1 MHLPDYIHPSQ
12 QAFIEGRRISNN
24 IIIAQEITHSFSL
37 ASCKNQDFM
46 IKIDLAKAFDR
57 LEWHFIALAL
67 ARKGLDGHFINL
79 IHASIASPNFSVLI
93 NAKLILDSGVVEAFD
108 RPLSP
113 SLFVLAVNELS
124 LTLQQALRDREL
136 SGISLGPDCPPI
148 HSLMFA
154 DDLLVCGKANIQEAC
169 TIFHIINQFC
179 QRSGQIPN
187 WNKSAI
193 LFSKNVGLQEKQG
206 IKQIFQVPDMD
217 NNTIHLEHPLILPA
231 KDRSV
236 AYNFIYDRFRSKLNA
251 YQANPMSHAARL
263 ALIKSVFAFIP
274 VYYMSNILFSKKFL
288 SKFTAIIRS
297 FWLKFKFDREEPPLV
312 VVPSNMISYLGTLLA
327 GSQN

>member
-1 MHLPDYIHPSQ
+1 
-12 QAFIEGRRISNN
+12 
-24 IIIAQEITHSFSL
+24 
-37 ASCKNQDFM
+37 
-46 IKIDLAKAFDR
+46 
-57 LEWHFIALAL
+57 
-67 ARKGLDGHFINL
+67 
-79 IHASIASPNFSVLI
+79 
-93 NAKLILDSGVVEAFD
+93 
-108 RPLSP
+108 
-113 SLFVLAVNELS
+113 
-124 LTLQQALRDREL
+124 
-136 SGISLGPDCPPI
+136 
-148 HSLMFA
+148 
-154 DDLLVCGKANIQEAC
+154 
-169 TIFHIINQFC
+169 
-179 QRSGQIPN
+179 
-187 WNKSAI
+187 

-217 NNTIHLEHPLILPA
+217 NNTIHLGHPLILPA

-274 VYYMSNILFSKKFL
+274 VYYMSNILFPKKFL

-327 GSQN
+327 GSQKERAISPMHAHTKCIRSAQVFLSSSNYFTFNFFKIWIFSYSEHF